1 MEGNNNGILYLT
13 SYNNKFNEKKQIN
26 TNNTKNQIKTK
37 NNQININ
44 NKKVSPKKLIL
55 NKKNNNDLKLGTDIK
70 HISPEHIN
78 NYIFPENIKKI
89 INAKQNLPQNIW
101 IINNFL
107 NSKDNINNI
116 ANEDV
121 KVANTHYNYY
131 KKNNRNSY
139 KINILDSN
147 DNITN
152 LRNNKSKD
160 SHIDVKKYLRT
171 DYNIY
176 KKGNNYNNNNIYNRN
191 NLKNNNIY
199 NFTNDNSNITQTIE
213 LSKNNNYIKTE
224 ENIEKSDININ
235 NLMNREK
242 FKEEDQLINKINTD
256 ILIKNCQK
264 LLANKKKDKNNK
276 ICKTSR
282 NSNDINLDK
291 IDEPKIEKENDLL
304 QMDTIR
310 IPKGIKNNTTKNSI
324 INIKIDQNKKRE
336 DLFNKYTNA
345 KALSKLKGDYTF
357 ESLLGANL
365 DTIQNLNYDNYYNSL
380 IDDFVLND
388 KMNNINYNNI
398 NNNNINIED
407 NNSTYLDILSALK
420 ENNYIKI
427 TKKPVI
433 NNEVDNIQKNKID
446 KNQIMLSEN
455 IDTNIDE
462 QTDNNTK
469 GKIKKIKLKL
479 GRISNQNKI
488 NDNNDIRNYNNYY
501 TNNNTKKNNQIIS
514 NESQKKVNSRNRIN
528 NNIIYQSNINNINLK
543 SGGRNTPYRK
553 KTPINRSVDSNN
565 RHINI
570 KTNIK
575 TISQISPRYNI
586 KIKKNHSNNNINNNI
601 IVYLKKTKE
610 IKSSISCSNIFK
622 NKNNVNK

>member
-1 MEGNNNGILYLT
+1 MEGNNNGIFYLT
-13 SYNNKFNEKKQIN
+13 SYNNKFNEKTKIN

-44 NKKVSPKKLIL
+44 NKKISPKKLII

-70 HISPEHIN
+70 HVSPEHIN
-78 NYIFPENIKKI
+78 NYIFPEHIKTI

-116 ANEDV
+116 SNEDV
-121 KVANTHYNYY
+121 KVSNTHYNYY
-131 KKNNRNSY
+131 KKNNQNSY
-139 KINILDSN
+139 KINVLDSN

-160 SHIDVKKYLRT
+160 SHIDTKRYVNT

-176 KKGNNYNNNNIYNRN
+176 KKGNKNYINNNIYNRN
-191 NLKNNNIY
+191 NFKNNY
-199 NFTNDNSNITQTIE
+199 NFTNDNSNIKTIE
-213 LSKNNNYIKTE
+213 LNKNINCIKTE

-235 NLMNREK
+235 KLMNRKK

-264 LLANKKKDKNNK
+264 LLANKEKDKNNK

-282 NSNDINLDK
+282 NTNDINLDK

-304 QMDTIR
+304 QMGTIR
-310 IPKGIKNNTTKNSI
+310 IPKGIKNNTTKNSM

-345 KALSKLKGDYTF
+345 KAISKLKGDYTF

-398 NNNNINIED
+398 NNNNNNINIED

-427 TKKPVI
+427 KKKPII

-462 QTDNNTK
+462 QNDNNIN
-469 GKIKKIKLKL
+469 GNIKKIKLKL
-479 GRISNQNKI
+479 GRISNQNKV
-488 NDNNDIRNYNNYY
+488 NDNYDISNYNNYY
-501 TNNNTKKNNQIIS
+501 TNNNTKKNNRIIS
-514 NESQKKVNSRNRIN
+514 NVLDRIN
-528 NNIIYQSNINNINLK
+528 NNIIYQSNINNINLN

-565 RHINI
+565 RRINI

-575 TISQISPRYNI
+575 TISQISPRNYI
-586 KIKKNHSNNNINNNI
+586 KIKNNQNNKNINNNI

-610 IKSSISCSNIFK
+610 IKSSISCTNIFK
-622 NKNNVNK
+622 NKNNINK

>member
-1 MEGNNNGILYLT
+1 MEGNNNGIFYLT
-13 SYNNKFNEKKQIN
+13 SYNNKFNEKTKIN

-44 NKKVSPKKLIL
+44 NKKISPKKLII

-70 HISPEHIN
+70 HVSPEHIN
-78 NYIFPENIKKI
+78 NYIFPEHIKTI

-116 ANEDV
+116 SNEDV
-121 KVANTHYNYY
+121 KVSNTHYNYY
-131 KKNNRNSY
+131 KKNNQNSY
-139 KINILDSN
+139 KINVLDSN

-160 SHIDVKKYLRT
+160 SHIDTKRYVNT

-176 KKGNNYNNNNIYNRN
+176 KKGNKNYINNNIYNRN
-191 NLKNNNIY
+191 NFKNNY
-199 NFTNDNSNITQTIE
+199 NFTNDNSNIKTIE
-213 LSKNNNYIKTE
+213 FNKNINCIKTE

-235 NLMNREK
+235 KLMNRKK

-264 LLANKKKDKNNK
+264 LLANKEKDKNNK

-282 NSNDINLDK
+282 NTNDINLDK

-304 QMDTIR
+304 QMGTIR
-310 IPKGIKNNTTKNSI
+310 IPKGIKNNTTKNSM

-345 KALSKLKGDYTF
+345 KAISKLKGDYTF

-398 NNNNINIED
+398 NNNNNNINIED

-427 TKKPVI
+427 KKKPII

-462 QTDNNTK
+462 QNDNNIN
-469 GKIKKIKLKL
+469 GNIKKIKLKL
-479 GRISNQNKI
+479 GRISNQNKV
-488 NDNNDIRNYNNYY
+488 NDNYDISNYNNYY
-501 TNNNTKKNNQIIS
+501 TNNNTKKNNRIIS
-514 NESQKKVNSRNRIN
+514 NVLDKKVNSRNRIN
-528 NNIIYQSNINNINLK
+528 NNIIYQSNINNINLN

-565 RHINI
+565 RRINI

-575 TISQISPRYNI
+575 TISQISPRNYI
-586 KIKKNHSNNNINNNI
+586 KIKNNQNNKNINNNI

-610 IKSSISCSNIFK
+610 IKSSISCTNIFK
-622 NKNNVNK
+622 NKNNINK

>member
-1 MEGNNNGILYLT
+1 MEGNNNGIFYLT
-13 SYNNKFNEKKQIN
+13 SYNNKFNEKTKIN

-44 NKKVSPKKLIL
+44 NKKISPKKLII

-70 HISPEHIN
+70 HVSPEHIN
-78 NYIFPENIKKI
+78 NYIFPEHIKTI

-116 ANEDV
+116 SNEDV
-121 KVANTHYNYY
+121 KVSNTHYNYY
-131 KKNNRNSY
+131 KKNNQNSY
-139 KINILDSN
+139 KINVLDSN

-160 SHIDVKKYLRT
+160 SHIDAKRYVNT

-176 KKGNNYNNNNIYNRN
+176 KKGNKNYINNNIYNRN
-191 NLKNNNIY
+191 NFKNNY
-199 NFTNDNSNITQTIE
+199 NFTNDNSNIKTIE
-213 LSKNNNYIKTE
+213 LNKNINCIKTE

-235 NLMNREK
+235 KLMNRKK

-264 LLANKKKDKNNK
+264 LLANKEKDKNNK

-282 NSNDINLDK
+282 NTNDINLDK

-304 QMDTIR
+304 QMGTIR
-310 IPKGIKNNTTKNSI
+310 IPKGIKNNTTKNSM

-345 KALSKLKGDYTF
+345 KAISKLKGDYTF

-398 NNNNINIED
+398 NNNNNNINIED

-427 TKKPVI
+427 KKKPII

-462 QTDNNTK
+462 QNDNNIN
-469 GKIKKIKLKL
+469 GNIKKIKLKL
-479 GRISNQNKI
+479 GRISNQNKV
-488 NDNNDIRNYNNYY
+488 NDNYDISNYNNYY
-501 TNNNTKKNNQIIS
+501 TNNNTKKNNRIIS
-514 NESQKKVNSRNRIN
+514 NVLDRIN
-528 NNIIYQSNINNINLK
+528 NNIIYQSNINNINLN

-565 RHINI
+565 RRINI

-575 TISQISPRYNI
+575 TISQISPRNYI
-586 KIKKNHSNNNINNNI
+586 KIKNNQNNKNINNNI

-610 IKSSISCSNIFK
+610 IKSSISCTNIFK
-622 NKNNVNK
+622 NKNNINK

>member
-1 MEGNNNGILYLT
+1 MEGNNNGIFYLT
-13 SYNNKFNEKKQIN
+13 SYNNKFNEKTKIN

-44 NKKVSPKKLIL
+44 NKKISPKKLII

-70 HISPEHIN
+70 HVSPEHIN
-78 NYIFPENIKKI
+78 NYIFPEHIKTI

-116 ANEDV
+116 SNEDV
-121 KVANTHYNYY
+121 KVSNTHYNYY
-131 KKNNRNSY
+131 KKNNQNSY
-139 KINILDSN
+139 KINVLDSN

-160 SHIDVKKYLRT
+160 SHIDTKRYVNT

-176 KKGNNYNNNNIYNRN
+176 KKGNKNYINNNIYNRN
-191 NLKNNNIY
+191 NFKNNY
-199 NFTNDNSNITQTIE
+199 NFTNDNSNIKTIE
-213 LSKNNNYIKTE
+213 LNKNINCIKTE

-235 NLMNREK
+235 KLMNRKK

-264 LLANKKKDKNNK
+264 LLANKEKDKNNK

-282 NSNDINLDK
+282 NTNDINLDK

-304 QMDTIR
+304 QMGTIR
-310 IPKGIKNNTTKNSI
+310 IPKGIKNNTTKNSM

-345 KALSKLKGDYTF
+345 KAISKLKGDYTF

-398 NNNNINIED
+398 NNNNNNINIED

-427 TKKPVI
+427 KKKPII

-462 QTDNNTK
+462 QNDNNIN
-469 GKIKKIKLKL
+469 GNIKKIKLKL
-479 GRISNQNKI
+479 GRISNQNKV
-488 NDNNDIRNYNNYY
+488 NDNYDISNYNNYY
-501 TNNNTKKNNQIIS
+501 TNNNTKKNNRIIS
-514 NESQKKVNSRNRIN
+514 NVLDKKVNSRNRIN
-528 NNIIYQSNINNINLK
+528 NNIIYQSNINNINLN

-565 RHINI
+565 RRINI

-575 TISQISPRYNI
+575 TISQISPRNYI
-586 KIKKNHSNNNINNNI
+586 KIKNNQNNKNINNNI

-610 IKSSISCSNIFK
+610 IKSSISCTNIFK
-622 NKNNVNK
+622 NKNNINK

>member
-1 MEGNNNGILYLT
+1 MEGNNNGIFYLT
-13 SYNNKFNEKKQIN
+13 SYNNKFNEKTKIN

-44 NKKVSPKKLIL
+44 NKKISPKKLII
-55 NKKNNNDLKLGTDIK
+55 NKKNSNDLKLGTDIK
-70 HISPEHIN
+70 HVSPEHIN
-78 NYIFPENIKKI
+78 NYIFPEHIKTI

-116 ANEDV
+116 SNEDV
-121 KVANTHYNYY
+121 KVSNTHYNYY
-131 KKNNRNSY
+131 KKNNQNSY
-139 KINILDSN
+139 KINVLDSN

-160 SHIDVKKYLRT
+160 SHIDTKRYVNT

-176 KKGNNYNNNNIYNRN
+176 KKGNKNYINNNIYNRN
-191 NLKNNNIY
+191 NFKNNY
-199 NFTNDNSNITQTIE
+199 NFTNDNSNIKTIE
-213 LSKNNNYIKTE
+213 LNKNINCIKTE

-235 NLMNREK
+235 KLMNRKK

-264 LLANKKKDKNNK
+264 LLANKEKDKNNK

-282 NSNDINLDK
+282 NTNDINLDK

-304 QMDTIR
+304 QMGTIR
-310 IPKGIKNNTTKNSI
+310 IPKGIKNNTTKNSM

-345 KALSKLKGDYTF
+345 KAISKLKGDYTF

-398 NNNNINIED
+398 NNNNNNINIED

-427 TKKPVI
+427 KKKPII

-462 QTDNNTK
+462 QNDNNIN
-469 GKIKKIKLKL
+469 GNIKKIKLKL
-479 GRISNQNKI
+479 GRISNQNKV
-488 NDNNDIRNYNNYY
+488 NDNYDISNYNNYY
-501 TNNNTKKNNQIIS
+501 TNNNTKKNNRIIS
-514 NESQKKVNSRNRIN
+514 NVLDRIN
-528 NNIIYQSNINNINLK
+528 NNIIYQSNINNINLN

-565 RHINI
+565 RRINI

-575 TISQISPRYNI
+575 TISQISPRNYI
-586 KIKKNHSNNNINNNI
+586 KIKNNQNNKNINNNI

-610 IKSSISCSNIFK
+610 IKSSISCTNIFK
-622 NKNNVNK
+622 NKNNINK